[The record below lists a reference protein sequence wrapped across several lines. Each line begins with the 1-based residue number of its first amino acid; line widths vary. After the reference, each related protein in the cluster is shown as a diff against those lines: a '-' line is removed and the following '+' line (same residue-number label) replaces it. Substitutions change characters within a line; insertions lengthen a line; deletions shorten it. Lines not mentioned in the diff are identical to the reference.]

1 MSRKTDRDPAAEL
14 SRMPISQRYLRFV
27 ERPLPERERKKLGL
41 WKGATWGDALVFQQ
55 YNSALQGR
63 SEAAREIREAIEGK
77 SDEGIFSSAD
87 RQVEIRVVWDDEKQG
102 QEENN
107 INNSISK

>member
-1 MSRKTDRDPAAEL
+1 MSRKTARDPASEV
-14 SRMPISQRYLRFV
+14 SRMPISQRYLCFV

-55 YNSALQGR
+55 YYSALQGR

-77 SDEGIFSSAD
+77 SDKGIFRSVD
-87 RQVEIRVVWDDEKQG
+87 RQVEIRVVYDDENQG
-102 QEENN
+102 EEENYIDKN
-107 INNSISK
+107 ISK